1 MISSRELSL
10 RGKTADT
17 STAPGAR
24 GRFRRDHRRLR
35 AENKNFLKNVLSNIP
50 VQNPSVYQ
58 LVNIFE
64 DIFPFRLGCEL
75 RMRKKFACYNASACC
90 VSPPPANPM
99 AKPWSRP

>member
-50 VQNPSVYQ
+50 VQNRSVYQ

-64 DIFPFRLGCEL
+64 DIFAL
-75 RMRKKFACYNASACC
+75 RMSCKPRKGTKVRLLQCQCMLRFSTAGESHGEA
-90 VSPPPANPM
+90 
-99 AKPWSRP
+99 